1 MLKRIDDCRIRW
13 LIRTKQAR
21 GLQPEHD
28 VFLTLTAINFR
39 NAAFCFVNGVVS
51 GPREPGAHHQH
62 CARCL
67 DENEGMAYI
76 QGVEGRLAPA
86 SRLFRLRN

>member
-1 MLKRIDDCRIRW
+1 MLKRTDDCRIRW
-13 LIRTKQAR
+13 LIRTKQAC
-21 GLQPEHD
+21 GLQAEHD
-28 VFLTLTAINFR
+28 VFLTLTAINFG
-39 NAAFCFVNGVVS
+39 NAAFCFVNVVVS
-51 GPREPGAHHQH
+51 GPRESGAHCQH

-86 SRLFRLRN
+86 FHLLRL

>member
-1 MLKRIDDCRIRW
+1 MLKRIDDCRMRW
-13 LIRTKQAR
+13 LIRTNQAY
-21 GLQPEHD
+21 GLQAEHD

-39 NAAFCFVNGVVS
+39 NAAFCFVNVVVS
-51 GPREPGAHHQH
+51 GLREPGAHCQH

-76 QGVEGRLAPA
+76 QGVRGRLAPA
-86 SRLFRLRN
+86 SHLFRL